1 MAQWMKREEEPI
13 RQAILKVQAAQH
25 GVVALRFSNDCQEMA
40 IEILDEP
47 YDDNVRVY
55 PGV

>member
-1 MAQWMKREEEPI
+1 MKREEEPI